1 VSLFF
6 DGCFGKKTTQSRS
19 FSLYHKKSA
28 LTSPRKAKIMIRAMI
43 QIAVYRPG
51 ALPLDPTKE
60 LFEKSSLES
69 QKLLKTL
76 LNIVF

>member
-1 VSLFF
+1 LFF
-6 DGCFGKKTTQSRS
+6 STAQ
-19 FSLYHKKSA
+19 
-28 LTSPRKAKIMIRAMI
+28 IRGI
-43 QIAVYRPG
+43 IRLEYEIAVYRPG